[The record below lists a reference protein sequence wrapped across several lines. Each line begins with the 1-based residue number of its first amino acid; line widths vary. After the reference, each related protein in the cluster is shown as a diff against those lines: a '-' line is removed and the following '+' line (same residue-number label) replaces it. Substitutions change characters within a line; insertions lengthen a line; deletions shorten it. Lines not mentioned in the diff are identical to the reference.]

1 MSGWVGFNTAVSG
14 LLASQKN
21 LYTTNHNIGNSATEG
36 YSRQKNTQESRSPL
50 SIPGVGFLGAG
61 TDITDINRVRDSYL
75 DFKLWGEN
83 GPKAGWNIKEETLTE
98 VENIFNEPSEN
109 SIRKNLDE
117 FFTALESLST
127 NPSDYSYRAL
137 VQEKAVAVTKYFNT
151 TSEKLYGTQKE
162 LNFQV
167 YTKVKQVNDLSS
179 RIRGLNEEIYKIEI
193 NGSKANDLRD
203 KRDLLV
209 DDLSE
214 IVNINATEVNGKFK
228 VHIGGMTL
236 VDHTS
241 NNQFKYPPNFKENP
255 HNPKEKLYL
264 VEWENGNPVNLKSG
278 ELKGL
283 LETRDENGAGNTY
296 RGVPYYMDR
305 LNDFA
310 EKFVLR
316 MNEIHSKGYTLDGE
330 SGVFMFTIDG
340 RPTSDFTDLNSLVG
354 EVTAFNISLS
364 KDILGDL
371 DKIAASDIEVD
382 VTDGDPNNDLLENNN
397 IIKEL
402 IAARDNNTFFDDTIP
417 QGTPD
422 DFLKSILS
430 SLAVDGQQAQRMNKN
445 QSVIVDNIKLR
456 RESESGVSI
465 DEEMSNMVKF
475 QHSYN
480 ASARMISTIDAIY
493 DVTINRLGL
502 VGR

>member
-21 LYTTNHNIGNSATEG
+21 LYTTNHNIANSATKG

-50 SIPGVGFLGAG
+50 SIPGVGFLGSG
-61 TDITDINRVRDSYL
+61 TDITGINRVRDSYL
-75 DFKLWGEN
+75 DFKYWGEN
-83 GPKAGWNIKEETLTE
+83 SPMGEWNIKEETLTE
-98 VENIFNEPSEN
+98 IEHIFNEPSDS

-127 NPSDYSYRAL
+127 NPSDYSYRSL
-137 VQEKAVAVTKYFNT
+137 VQEKAVALTRYMNST
-151 TSEKLYGTQKE
+151 AEKLYDSQKE
-162 LNFQV
+162 INFQV
-167 YTKVKQVNDLSS
+167 YTKIKQVNDLSS

-193 NGSKANDLRD
+193 NGSQANDLRD
-203 KRDLLV
+203 NRDLLV
-209 DDLSE
+209 DELSK
-214 IVNINATEVNGKFK
+214 IVDINATEINGKFK
-228 VHIGGMTL
+228 VYIGGATL
-236 VDHTS
+236 VDHTV

-264 VEWENGNPVNLKSG
+264 VEWENGNKVKLNGG

-283 LETRDENGAGNTY
+283 LQVRDENGDGTTY
-296 RGVPYYMDR
+296 RGIPYYMDR

-310 EKFVLR
+310 KKFTLR
-316 MNEIHSKGYTLDGE
+316 MNEIHRDGYTMDGND
-330 SGVFMFTIDG
+330 GVFMFTIDE
-340 RPTSDFTDLNSLVG
+340 RPTSDFSDLDSLVE
-354 EVTAFNISLS
+354 EVTAYNISLS
-364 KDILGDL
+364 GDIKGDL
-371 DKIAASDIEVD
+371 NKIAASDSPNVD
-382 VTDGDPNNDLLENNN
+382 DKENNN
-397 IIKEL
+397 IIKKL
-402 IAARDNNTFFDDTIP
+402 IAARDNQSFFDDTIP

-422 DFLKSILS
+422 DFMKSVLS
-430 SLAVDGQQAQRMNKN
+430 TLAVDGQQAMRMKEN
-445 QSVIVDNIKLR
+445 QSVIVKGMDTR
-456 RESESGVSI
+456 RQSESGVSV

-480 ASARMISTIDAIY
+480 AAARMITTIDEIY